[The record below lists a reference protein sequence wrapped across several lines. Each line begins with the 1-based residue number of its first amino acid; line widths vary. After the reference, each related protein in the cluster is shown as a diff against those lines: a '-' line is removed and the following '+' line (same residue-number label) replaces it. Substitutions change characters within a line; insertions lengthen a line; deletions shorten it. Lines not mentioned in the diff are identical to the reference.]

1 MNINRVVLT
10 GNLTRDPELRS
21 TGGGLAICKLGIA
34 VNTRRKN
41 SEGQWEE
48 KPNFFRVTVFGR
60 QAESCGQYLKKGRP
74 VAIDGRLEWSS
85 WENDGQKRE
94 SIDIIADSVQFLG
107 GREDAGGGNG
117 NGFSSGV
124 PTSTQSVESDVPID
138 TGDFEAAPAAV
149 AASDDDIPF

>member
-10 GNLTRDPELRS
+10 GNLTRDPELRA
-21 TGGGLAICKLGIA
+21 TPGGLSICKLGIA

-74 VAIDGRLEWSS
+74 VAIDGRLEWST
-85 WENDGQKRE
+85 WERSEEHTSELQSQSNLVCRLLLEKQK
-94 SIDIIADSVQFLG
+94 
-107 GREDAGGGNG
+107 
-117 NGFSSGV
+117 
-124 PTSTQSVESDVPID
+124 
-138 TGDFEAAPAAV
+138 
-149 AASDDDIPF
+149 

>member
-21 TGGGLAICKLGIA
+21 TGGGLSVCKLGIA

-41 SEGQWEE
+41 GSTGDWEE

-60 QAESCGQYLKKGRP
+60 QAESCHQYLKKGRP

-85 WENDGQKRE
+85 YEQEGQKRE

-107 GREDAGGGNG
+107 SREDAGSG
-117 NGFSSGV
+117 NGFSS
-124 PTSTQSVESDVPID
+124 SVRATESDVPID
-138 TGDFEAAPAAV
+138 TADFEPAPV
-149 AASDDDIPF
+149 GGGTSDEDIPF